1 MGEVT
6 RTRENV
12 SERDAQRAFN
22 YAYDSGAEA
31 VVIVK
36 DGKKMTIREMIE
48 QFRPSKIDLAVS
60 PRTAD
65 VSAGRYARRM
75 EDKLSERDP
84 DGRDPNGSH
93 AIP

>member
-6 RTRENV
+6 RVREDV
-12 SERDAQRAFN
+12 SVREAQRAFN
-22 YAYDSGAEA
+22 YAYDSGSEA

-36 DGKKMTIREMIE
+36 DGKKMRIREMID
-48 QFRPSKIDLAVS
+48 QFRPSMIDLAVS

-65 VSAGRYARRM
+65 ISAGRYARRM
-75 EDKLSERDP
+75 DEKLSEFSERDP
-84 DGRDPNGSH
+84 SGSH